1 MVLNPHDLIKRVLLV
16 HCIAL
21 SKHSILLEA
30 QIRDPGSDF
39 NKPSPKVV
47 AYYTFRILHV
57 IVPAAVAVMLFLQ
70 AVRVRGRLL

>member
-30 QIRDPGSDF
+30 QIRDSGSDF

-57 IVPAAVAVMLFLQ
+57 IVPAAVLFCFFF
-70 AVRVRGRLL
+70 RRSE